1 MKTIITATAL
11 VLALSSTAAF
21 ASTTSTIVGNSGAF
35 ATECTFVS
43 ASNGA
48 MDREDAKWVTTT
60 RGSFNVQ
67 IRGAITSLEVESDN
81 ILRNSSGN
89 PTGITATADYTQG
102 NGGLRSGATSP
113 TGAVAVTAGKI
124 AVTGITDNGSRNLF
138 QLFVGGS
145 ATMSKANGA
154 DPLLNLVGN
163 TEYKINHTVTCTQ

>member
-1 MKTIITATAL
+1 MKNLIVTTAL
-11 VLALSSTAAF
+11 ALAISSTAAF
-21 ASTTSTIVGNSGAF
+21 ANTTSTIVGNSGTF
-35 ATECTFVS
+35 ATECTFVG

-60 RGSFNVQ
+60 RGTFNVQ

-81 ILRNSSGN
+81 ILRTSGGN
-89 PTGITATADYTQG
+89 PTGVTATADYTQT
-102 NGGLRSGATSP
+102 NGGLRSGAVAP
-113 TGAVAVTAGKI
+113 TGTVSVTAGKI

-154 DPLLNLVGN
+154 DPLLNLVAS
-163 TEYKINHTVTCTQ
+163 TVYKINHTVTCTQ

>member
-1 MKTIITATAL
+1 MKTLIATTAL
-11 VLALSSTAAF
+11 ALAISSTAAF
-21 ASTTSTIVGNSGAF
+21 ANTTSTIVGNSGTF

-43 ASNGA
+43 AADGA

-81 ILRNSSGN
+81 ILRNSAGN
-89 PTGITATADYTQG
+89 ETGVTATADYTQD
-102 NGGLRSGATSP
+102 NGGLRSGAVAP
-113 TGAVAVTAGKI
+113 TGTVSVTAGKI

-154 DPLLNLVGN
+154 DPLLDLVGS
-163 TEYKINHTVTCTQ
+163 TVYKINHTVTCTQ

>member
-1 MKTIITATAL
+1 MKTLITTTAL

-21 ASTTSTIVGNSGAF
+21 ATTTSTIVGSSGTF
-35 ATECTFVS
+35 ATECTFVG

-81 ILRNSSGN
+81 ILRDSSGN
-89 PTGITATADYTQG
+89 ATGITATADYTEI

-113 TGAVAVTAGKI
+113 TGTAAVVANKI
-124 AVTGITDNGSRNLF
+124 SVTGITDNGSRNLF

-154 DPLLNLVGN
+154 DPLLNLVAS
-163 TEYKINHTVTCTQ
+163 TVYKINHTVTCTQ